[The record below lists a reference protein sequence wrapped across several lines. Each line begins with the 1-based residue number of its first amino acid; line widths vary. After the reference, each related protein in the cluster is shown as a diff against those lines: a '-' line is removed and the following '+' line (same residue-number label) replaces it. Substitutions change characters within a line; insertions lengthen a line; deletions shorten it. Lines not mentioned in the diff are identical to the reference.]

1 MNKTSGVGFPLIT
14 IKCPWAST
22 EDLWVAYSAC
32 EVEDFEND
40 CEDIEVTAQYI
51 YYQTCDVA
59 AILSEAQ
66 IYAVEFTIYKQ
77 LKGNKQ

>member
-1 MNKTSGVGFPLIT
+1 MNINQTGFPVIR
-14 IKCPWAST
+14 IKCPWASL
-22 EDLWVAYSAC
+22 EDMHVAYSVYQ
-32 EVEDFEND
+32 VEDFEND
-40 CEDIEVTAQYI
+40 CEVVEITAQYI

-66 IYAVEFTIYKQ
+66 IYAVEVAIYKL

>member
-22 EDLWVAYSAC
+22 EDLWVAYSAYQ
-32 EVEDFEND
+32 VEDFEND
-40 CEDIEVTAQYI
+40 KVDIEVAAQYI

-59 AILSEAQ
+59 AILNDSQ
-66 IYAVEFTIYKQ
+66 IIAVENTVYKQ
-77 LKGNKQ
+77 LKGTK